1 MCSNPSSFTFGL
13 ASGLLG
19 VGKARVIFSMNK
31 VSHYRVLISGIL
43 SPVAAIVLYAL
54 TYTALTWMSADRQK
68 DWLFRLSVATAAM
81 TIPFFVTLALAA
93 KEGLLSVLS
102 PSAKVGV
109 ILAILSLAL
118 TWKPISDGILRSRQV
133 RDMAMRDVA
142 APLFDTTDVRGN
154 HQRLEDQKGK
164 VVLLNIWATWCGPC
178 RAEMPKLD
186 QLYRA
191 HKNEG
196 LVVFGLSNE
205 DPAAQLK
212 YLNEVPVTYPL
223 LTMKG
228 NVPGIYRDIAQYP
241 AIFLIDRQ
249 GQLQPAPGP
258 EQPFEKVGEAVKGL
272 LAGAE

>member
-1 MCSNPSSFTFGL
+1 
-13 ASGLLG
+13 
-19 VGKARVIFSMNK
+19 VGQEGNRRFAMNK
-31 VSHYRVLISGIL
+31 LSHYRVLISGVL
-43 SPVAAIVLYAL
+43 SPFAAILLYAL
-54 TYTALTWMSADRQK
+54 TYTALTWMSADFQK

-81 TIPFFVTLALAA
+81 TVPFFVTLALAA

-102 PSAKVGV
+102 RSAKVGV

-133 RDMAMRDVA
+133 RDLAMRNVA
-142 APLFDTTDVRGN
+142 APVFDTTDVRGN
-154 HQRLEDQKGK
+154 HQRLEDQKGR
-164 VVLLNIWATWCGPC
+164 VVLVNIWATWCGPC

-186 QLYRA
+186 QLYRE

-196 LVVFGLSNE
+196 LVVFGLSDE
-205 DPAAQLK
+205 DTAAQLK
-212 YLNEVPVTYPL
+212 YLKEIPVTYPL

-258 EQPFEKVGEAVKGL
+258 EQPFETLAQAVNEL
-272 LAGAE
+272 LVQQP